1 MKTDDLNRLRS
12 YNWDW
17 TQQAAADACLI
28 GLPCLDSWDP
38 TVIDHTILMIAE
50 AVLKAGG
57 RPCVM
62 SPGMP
67 ERQELLSSLDGLIIP
82 GGPDVDPSSYGEA
95 PHGAK
100 MEETDKEFDRWELKC
115 AKLAF
120 HIGMPYIGICR
131 GAHILNVAGGGTLIQ
146 DIKDDD
152 KPSAG
157 ADVSDSQ
164 KHEDEQKPAQW
175 LSVEPGT
182 RLHEVVGDRVKVNSL
197 HHQALGE
204 LAEQFR
210 PVARTDDGVLEAFQ
224 RISSTTVQCGY
235 QFHPEVMIKDDR
247 RFQKLFDLIVS
258 DAQEFR
264 KIGSTDRED
273 EKNAA
278 SPMSVP
284 AQPGPARDKLASPGQ
299 RHV

>member
-1 MKTDDLNRLRS
+1 MKHADLTRLRS

-17 TQQAAADACLI
+17 EQQAQPAACLVGI
-28 GLPCLDSWDP
+28 PCQDSWDP
-38 TVIDHTILMIAE
+38 TVIDHTLLMIAE

-57 RPCVM
+57 RPCVL

-67 ERQELLSSLDGLIIP
+67 EGQELLSSLDALIIP
-82 GGPDVDPSSYGEA
+82 GGPDVDPSSYGEE

-100 MEETDKEFDRWELKC
+100 MEETDKEFDQWELKC

-131 GAHILNVAGGGTLIQ
+131 GAHILNVAGGGNLIQ
-146 DIKDDD
+146 ELKDDD
-152 KPSAG
+152 KESAG
-157 ADVSDSQ
+157 ANVNDSEE
-164 KHEDEQKPAQW
+164 HEDEQKPAQW

-197 HHQALGE
+197 HHQALGD

-235 QFHPEVMIKDDR
+235 QFHPEVMIKDDG

-264 KIGSTDRED
+264 KIGSTDHRD
-273 EKNAA
+273 EKDA
-278 SPMSVP
+278 PGSVSDS
-284 AQPGPARDKLASPGQ
+284 ALPGATDDQLASPGQ